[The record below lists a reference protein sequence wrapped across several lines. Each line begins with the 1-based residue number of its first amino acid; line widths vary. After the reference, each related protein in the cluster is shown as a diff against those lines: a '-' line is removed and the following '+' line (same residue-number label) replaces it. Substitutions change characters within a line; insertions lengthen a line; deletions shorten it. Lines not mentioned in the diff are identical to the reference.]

1 MKKIFLCCAAGMS
14 TSMVVN
20 KMKQAAT
27 QKGIEAEIIAVAME
41 EFDSTLPKY
50 DCCLL
55 GPQIKYKF
63 EEFKKKAE
71 AVGKSLVIA
80 FLEREGL
87 NVLDLVPMELE
98 SGGLVMS
105 FVCADAEKKEAAWRA
120 LCLLARE
127 RRV

>member
-20 KMKQAAT
+20 KMKQAAAA
-27 QKGIEAEIIAVAME
+27 KGIETQIIAVSMD
-41 EFDSTLPKY
+41 EFDSTLPNY

-71 AVGKSLVIA
+71 AVGKPIAVINSMDYGMMRGDKI
-80 FLEREGL
+80 L
-87 NVLDLVPMELE
+87 
-98 SGGLVMS
+98 
-105 FVCADAEKKEAAWRA
+105 ADA
-120 LCLLARE
+120 LAMMQ
-127 RRV
+127 

>member
-20 KMKQAAT
+20 KMKQAAA

-41 EFDSTLPKY
+41 EFDNTLPKY

-71 AVGKSLVIA
+71 AAGKPTSISLNPKSTKSWNISTFSSIFIGVIKA
-80 FLEREGL
+80 
-87 NVLDLVPMELE
+87 
-98 SGGLVMS
+98 
-105 FVCADAEKKEAAWRA
+105 
-120 LCLLARE
+120 
-127 RRV
+127 

>member
-27 QKGIEAEIIAVAME
+27 QKGVEAEIIAVAME

-63 EEFKKKAE
+63 DEFKKKAE
-71 AVGKSLVIA
+71 AVGKPIAVINSMDYGMMRGDKI
-80 FLEREGL
+80 L
-87 NVLDLVPMELE
+87 
-98 SGGLVMS
+98 
-105 FVCADAEKKEAAWRA
+105 ADA
-120 LCLLARE
+120 LAMMA
-127 RRV
+127 